1 MVTVAGLWFLG
12 GATAIFCPLIAG
24 QSIPSSW
31 REPAITIPRHESIQ
45 RAKAAID
52 RYFSTLPAPG
62 ASNLGDWL
70 GLSQFCIEM
79 ADFDLLTGQD
89 SYKQVLKSYIQAA
102 ERIQPGFADRFVRG
116 GIAFGNAAARAYE
129 AYKDEDFLNYT
140 VEAWNWGRKFTVSEE
155 NINAGA
161 ISVKNFTLQ
170 KTCGIAS
177 MTGGTFGLNTTD
189 DTLLDSWATGNF
201 LVLSASLYKIT
212 SNEAYLSAANSAA
225 GFLRSYMYK
234 NQGLVV
240 SAISGKEEEQCR
252 SQQDTPAYNT
262 GIMLQGISLLKS
274 INSSTEDD
282 GLINDIVVGESLNSQ
297 WHNSG
302 GILTTADVSG
312 IYIPRGLLQT
322 YNATSDPTLRNY
334 ISAYLSTQY
343 NAVIDLASGPGNTYA
358 PSWTGPAASSFDIHG
373 QSSAISILLAGIP
386 LANGTVTIPPSAPLP
401 DPTATSFTLSE
412 SSKTPV
418 ASIVG
423 GVIGSLVF
431 VGGVATF
438 ALVLYRHRRFQERQ
452 RQEHITSHMTESGYN
467 GGHANVVPPRIRIDT
482 TPRPRPPPSTT
493 DSTVL
498 SDTTMTLT
506 SSEQAEIEFVAR
518 QRIYRRP
525 ADAYSR
531 QPKGHW
537 EPPPAYAS
545 QWAP

>member
-89 SYKQVLKSYIQAA
+89 SYKQIALLGA
-102 ERIQPGFADRFVRG
+102 ECD
-116 GIAFGNAAARAYE
+116 AFGNAAARAYE

-155 NINAGA
+155 NINA

-201 LVLSASLYKIT
+201 LVQVITHLLSASLYKIT
-212 SNEAYLSAANSAA
+212 SNETYLSAANSAA

-262 GIMLQGISLLKS
+262 GIILQGISLLKS
-274 INSSTEDD
+274 INSSTEDN

-386 LANGTVTIPPSAPLP
+386 LANETVTIPPSAPLP

-452 RQEHITSHMTESGYN
+452 GQVHIALHITESGYN
-467 GGHANVVPPRIRIDT
+467 GGHINVVPPRIRIDT

-506 SSEQAEIEFVAR
+506 SSEQAENE
-518 QRIYRRP
+518 
-525 ADAYSR
+525 

-537 EPPPAYAS
+537 GPPPAYAS